1 MLSLGLG
8 LVSFG
13 LGLGLSLEPRG
24 LVSITDCYTRALHLT
39 LLYSNEG
46 IL

>member
-13 LGLGLSLEPRG
+13 LGLGLGLKPCG
-24 LVSITDCYTRALHLT
+24 LVNNVIPANS
-39 LLYSNEG
+39 
-46 IL
+46 

>member
-13 LGLGLSLEPRG
+13 LGLGLGLEHCG
-24 LVSITDCYTRALHLT
+24 LVNNVIPANS
-39 LLYSNEG
+39 
-46 IL
+46 